1 MYYHFN
7 VSQPPFEISSLINHG
22 FGDEEIL
29 ASRGQVT
36 FSSFY
41 CLEVI
46 ERKIRAGFPG
56 MQPAQSPKGTPRAT
70 AWGLVLC
77 RGCLKT
83 LCNSAFECM
92 FYKLGWMEHFPGA
105 WGHFSV
111 WSSLFLPPA
120 PAPPRMGPPL
130 LLQTCVSSHLPA
142 LPLTAAH
149 PLGQPFGPADIHGRS
164 TQRSRVR

>member
-46 ERKIRAGFPG
+46 ERKMELASRHATT
-56 MQPAQSPKGTPRAT
+56 QSPKEDPKGHCLGFSA
-70 AWGLVLC
+70 LQS
-77 RGCLKT
+77 CLKR
-83 LCNSAFECM
+83 F
-92 FYKLGWMEHFPGA
+92 
-105 WGHFSV
+105 V
-111 WSSLFLPPA
+111 I
-120 PAPPRMGPPL
+120 
-130 LLQTCVSSHLPA
+130 
-142 LPLTAAH
+142 LPLNAC
-149 PLGQPFGPADIHGRS
+149 FIS
-164 TQRSRVR
+164 